1 MKNCD
6 SNPGCLSGR
15 FQPFHLGHLELFLHV
30 VKSHR
35 QIYVAITNPTPE
47 SRSFESTNPKRHLFE
62 SNPFSFKDRVAFIE
76 SVLVDNKIDRER
88 VVIVPFSLTEPSNWY
103 LEVPPETLQ
112 YVRVFSSWEE
122 HKVEVLKQKYKVE
135 ILPTN
140 TSTSPLRATE
150 IREAIKSNS
159 PWTHLVPSGVAS
171 LIQSSK

>member
-6 SNPGCLSGR
+6 FTPGCLTGR
-15 FQPFHLGHLELFLHV
+15 FQPFHLGHLELFLQV
-30 VKSHR
+30 VKCHR

-47 SRSFESTNPKRHLFE
+47 SRSFESTNPNRHLSE

-76 SVLVDNKIDRER
+76 SVLTDNQIDRER
-88 VVIVPFSLTEPSNWY
+88 VVIVPFSLTEPASWY
-103 LEVPPETLQ
+103 LEVPPKTVR
-112 YVRVFSSWEE
+112 YVRVFSPWEK
-122 HKVEVLKQKYKVE
+122 HKVKVLKQKYKVE

-140 TSTSPLRATE
+140 TSSPPIRATV

-171 LIQSSK
+171 LIRSSK